1 MNKRFKPQYLPHNDD
16 AEALVESLAAELQLT
31 LKDKTGA
38 KHRTILSS
46 FLYCVQEAGVGALLD
61 WSGGTTSQDT
71 TGFTFF
77 PATGAATVRAVRAK
91 LVEAGYVTL
100 FDNLPSGIGDMTN
113 KEAVELMGRSFNDG
127 RFKNIGSYRINTK
140 PIFDDLGFTS
150 AQFVDAQ
157 RPYVMVNKPEEYL
170 DKRERKAAGS
180 KAPKLSWNAVYKGKQ
195 GRQASAAARPV
206 KEMNAFWAKHPL
218 VLPATNTDKAKPF
231 ACATRIFHDGSLI
244 SGGRWYGGWTN
255 LESHKRLHMR
265 IDDEPICEID
275 LNASQPTLFSA
286 LLGIRMNVGGGDTW
300 TDVYASVV
308 ERLNADE
315 EEELL
320 RMMVKQVLVEMIGS
334 GNHQRRGPADTKAAK
349 GKDKLDFKEVPLFF
363 DTEHSKELYQD
374 IQVAAVEVFPALKQ
388 LNDGYLN
395 STGFLSYHE
404 AEILTRTLLKLKA
417 MGVVAYG
424 VHDCLVVKQSDR
436 DAAVKTYRE
445 AVRSYVIQ
453 HQKQHKHPHLDI
465 EVSVTIEQLGLD
477 KVKLPG
483 CYIR

>member
-1 MNKRFKPQYLPHNDD
+1 MNKRFKPQYLPYNDE

-31 LKDKTGA
+31 LKGKTGA
-38 KHRTILSS
+38 KHRTILAS
-46 FLYCVQEAGVGALLD
+46 FLYCVQKAGVGAYLV

-71 TGFTFF
+71 TGFSFF
-77 PATGAATVRAVRAK
+77 PATGATTVRAVKAK
-91 LVEAGYVTL
+91 LVELGYITE
-100 FDNLPSGIGDMTN
+100 FDDLPSVIGNMAN
-113 KEAVELMGRSFNDG
+113 REAAALMGISG
-127 RFKNIGSYRINTK
+127 TSGHIKNIKSYRINEM
-140 PIFDDLGFTS
+140 PMFNESRFTS

-157 RPYVMVNKPEEYL
+157 RPFVMVNKSEEYT

-180 KAPKLSWNAVYKGKQ
+180 KAPKLSWNAVYKGDQ
-195 GRQASAAARPV
+195 GREASAAAKPV

-218 VLPATNTDKAKPF
+218 TLPATNTRKAKLF

-286 LLGIRMNVGGGDTW
+286 LRGIRMNVGGDTW

-315 EEELL
+315 EPKLL

-334 GNHQRRGPADTKAAK
+334 GNHQRRGPADMKVPK

-363 DTEHSKELYQD
+363 DTEHSKKLYQD
-374 IQVAAVEVFPALKQ
+374 IQAAAVEVFPALKQ
-388 LNDGYLN
+388 LDDGYLN

-445 AVRSYVIQ
+445 TVRSYVIQ
-453 HQKQHKHPHLDI
+453 HQKQHKHQHLNI